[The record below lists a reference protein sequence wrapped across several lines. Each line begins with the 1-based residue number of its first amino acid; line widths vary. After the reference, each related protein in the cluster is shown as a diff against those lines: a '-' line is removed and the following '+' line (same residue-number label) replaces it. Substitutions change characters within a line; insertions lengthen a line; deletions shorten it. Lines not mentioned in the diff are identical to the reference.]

1 MNKGQCGQWTV
12 PGAAGEQKFQCGR
25 LHFALGHS
33 VSETA
38 TNHVCTA
45 SQNSHDHASRHY
57 LLTPPLPLVS
67 SLHTHT
73 GPAANLLMGVVPTAY
88 MRGSRETFFPGEM
101 NFPRFTATL
110 GERVGGA

>member
-1 MNKGQCGQWTV
+1 M
-12 PGAAGEQKFQCGR
+12 
-25 LHFALGHS
+25 
-33 VSETA
+33 
-38 TNHVCTA
+38 
-45 SQNSHDHASRHY
+45 
-57 LLTPPLPLVS
+57 S

-110 GERVGGA
+110 GERVWASNPITCILQLKAMYCMVVFESH